1 MDRTEGPVLGHER
14 AYLGALSE
22 TEWHALNYV
31 SKVLSAVCC
40 RLEFLEAANC
50 GLLACTVA
58 WDSCAQPGVDG
69 AGFASF
75 EAAALDARQA
85 LMGSAPSKGKA
96 ACALQVALAT
106 RLSYDSSHVLQK

>member
-1 MDRTEGPVLGHER
+1 MDHTEGPVLGHKR
-14 AYLGALSE
+14 AYLCAFNW
-22 TEWHALNYV
+22 TEWHALNHV
-31 SKVLSAVCC
+31 SEVHSPGFY

-58 WDSCAQPGVDG
+58 WDSGAQPGVDG

-96 ACALQVALAT
+96 ACALQVILVI
-106 RLSYDSSHVLQK
+106 RLSYD